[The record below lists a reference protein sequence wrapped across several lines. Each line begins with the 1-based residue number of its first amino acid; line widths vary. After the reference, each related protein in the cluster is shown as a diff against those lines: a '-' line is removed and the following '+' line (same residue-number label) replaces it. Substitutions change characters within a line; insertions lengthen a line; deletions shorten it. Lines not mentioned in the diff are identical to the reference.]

1 MSFTPFVFILLEKHN
16 QDVNS
21 ATTFKNE
28 QVCLDFFYVIVSG
41 SCCIFTRLKDFE
53 TYLKISN
60 FGGGLDNAHA
70 Y

>member
-21 ATTFKNE
+21 ATTFKMNKY
-28 QVCLDFFYVIVSG
+28 VLDFFYVIVSG
-41 SCCIFTRLKDFE
+41 SCCIFTRVKDFE
-53 TYLKISN
+53 TYLKISI
-60 FGGGLDNAHA
+60 FGGGMNNAHT